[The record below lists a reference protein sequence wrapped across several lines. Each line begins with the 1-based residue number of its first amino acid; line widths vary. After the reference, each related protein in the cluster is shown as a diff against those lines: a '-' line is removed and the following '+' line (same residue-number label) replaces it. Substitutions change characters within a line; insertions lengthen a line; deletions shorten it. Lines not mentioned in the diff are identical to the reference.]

1 MIIMAVQWKARCLQ
15 CLLEAPVLRNRGKN
29 EGNTQWCQ
37 QAGCPWGDHLGLCMH
52 IPQQGACSFVPNM
65 YKKKK
70 RYQSDWENLFHFKL
84 YYGANLGSPWPSPRG
99 CGDFSWKLRFQCV
112 TSSSV
117 TKQKSPWSTLLLL
130 HLVQPGSGVSNVF
143 QFIRIYFRP
152 TNLYSVLFPEMW
164 WGSNYYVK
172 GESVAVW
179 NCVSLESCLP
189 FQF

>member
-1 MIIMAVQWKARCLQ
+1 MKAIHNGVNRQAVPEGTTSGCACISLSKGRV
-15 CLLEAPVLRNRGKN
+15 LLFQTCTRKRNDTSQIEK
-29 EGNTQWCQ
+29 
-37 QAGCPWGDHLGLCMH
+37 
-52 IPQQGACSFVPNM
+52 
-65 YKKKK
+65 
-70 RYQSDWENLFHFKL
+70 NLFHFKL
-84 YYGANLGSPWPSPRG
+84 HYGANLGSPWPSPRG

-117 TKQKSPWSTLLLL
+117 MKQKSPWSTLLLL